1 MKLYIKELLEYFD
14 IKKSTNYGDATA
26 TISVVG
32 EDLGAALFKHY
43 CEKEHNSKVQ
53 IIDDNKEKPV
63 LGTIRGRRLDRWIIE
78 RNKDKQTLF
87 QTEIK
92 NWCSRSMGGLDVPLD
107 INERELLEKT
117 NKNWVKDVLEINDSK
132 ANGLN
137 KVLIK
142 MKKNNGD
149 IVGPYKQEPL
159 LIFWDVRNPSNK
171 ITCFSRYNIEGKKY
185 FDYDYC
191 WIFSCSLYLR
201 ALYKKGVKD
210 FDVDIPNAE
219 RRLSDLFRIFKIK

>member
-14 IKKSTNYGDATA
+14 IKKSTGYGDTTA
-26 TISVVG
+26 AISVVG

-43 CEKEHNSKVQ
+43 CEKERGSNVQ
-53 IIDDNKEKPV
+53 IIDANKEIPV

-78 RNKDKQTLF
+78 KTKDKQTLF

-92 NWCSRSMGGLDVPLD
+92 SWCSRSMGGLDVPVD
-107 INERELLEKT
+107 ISERDLLEKT
-117 NKNWVKDVLEINDSK
+117 NRNWVKDVLELNDSDE
-132 ANGLN
+132 NGLN

-142 MKKNNGD
+142 MRKNNRD
-149 IVGPYKQEPL
+149 IDDPYTQEPL
-159 LIFWDVRNPSNK
+159 LIFWDVRCPSSK
-171 ITCFSRYNIEGKKY
+171 ITSFSRYNMEKKH

-201 ALYKKGVKD
+201 ELYKKGVKD

-219 RRLSDLFRIFKIK
+219 RRLTNLFRIFKIK